1 MSCFESM
8 IEQQLFTIL
17 KIWHLQLILSFIY
30 ISEPAP
36 VENISLNV
44 DLHPDSFRLTRSWA
58 AQPGSYQTH
67 FQLKICKFSGPCIED
82 RRIESVF
89 EIPLSRKYV
98 HQDVQKYSSTNF
110 SSGNYQISVITHSC
124 IYSSEPAV
132 KNVTISKILL
142 INTSI
147 GKKALNKFFNGV
159 SFIKKYLPKLKI
171 KTTKLKSAS
180 FRKWFI
186 HYMCEYK

>member
-1 MSCFESM
+1 M

-44 DLHPDSFRLTRSWA
+44 DLHPDSFRLTCSWA

-82 RRIESVF
+82 RRIESVS

-110 SSGNYQISVITHSC
+110 SSGNYQVSVITRSGV
-124 IYSSEPAV
+124 YSSKPAV
-132 KNVTISKILL
+132 KNVTISKALI
-142 INTSI
+142 INTWI
-147 GKKALNKFFNGV
+147 GEKAYIAIFTQF
-159 SFIKKYLPKLKI
+159 S
-171 KTTKLKSAS
+171 
-180 FRKWFI
+180 
-186 HYMCEYK
+186 